1 MDADC
6 CLSVGIAG
14 GVAVSAGGGGQRDSE
29 AAKAGG
35 RSPTTSG
42 VCPPR
47 RMGGG
52 STEPRSAS
60 GENGRTNYDHMTWSI
75 SFPFSETPFAVE
87 LFKGEGISRPIA
99 TVPFVTYRKW

>member
-29 AAKAGG
+29 AAKGGG

-60 GENGRTNYDHMTWSI
+60 GGDGRTKDRMTWSA
-75 SFPFSETPFAVE
+75 SLPFSKTPFAVE
-87 LFKGEGISRPIA
+87 LFKGGGISPA
-99 TVPFVTYRKW
+99 